1 MKHSNCSLFSAA
13 LICAALLTPLSS
25 TMAADHLDAPSL
37 SQNGQVDVNDLFAFQ
52 SPANADNTVLI
63 LTVNPGAGVL
73 SPTDFGNN
81 VAYQF
86 QVDNTG
92 DAIADI
98 TYEATFSGAGAAQT
112 FNLTRT
118 ENGITVPQATGLSGS
133 GTGVA
138 TASGGQVSTGVF
150 DDPFFFD
157 LEGFN
162 DGFNFTTGDDFFAGL
177 DVGAIVLEVP
187 STDLNGASSSIGVQ
201 GRTLLNGTQV
211 DRIGR
216 PAINTALIVGDAQKE
231 AFNLGNPEDDFAAF
245 GSNVQDRIEVLNG
258 GDTGTA
264 AALTPILLPDLLTF
278 DTSSA
283 NGFVESDGTLNLNGR
298 RLSDNVIDAEL
309 NLLTNGIVPSDGVFE
324 NDREFLN
331 VFPFLASSNASV
343 VPEPSALMPIALVF
357 GACVTRRRRRS

>member
-13 LICAALLTPLSS
+13 LVCAALLTPLSS

-37 SQNGQVDVNDLFAFQ
+37 SGNGQVDVNDLFAFQ

-63 LTVNPGAGVL
+63 LTVNPGAGAL

-118 ENGITVPQATGLSGS
+118 ENGLTVPQASGLSGS
-133 GTGVA
+133 GVGVA

-157 LEGFN
+157 LNGFN
-162 DGFNFTTGDDFFAGL
+162 DGFNFTGDDFFAGL

-187 STDLNGASSSIGVQ
+187 STDLNGASSNIGVQ

-231 AFNLGNPEDDFAAF
+231 AFNLGNPDVDFQTF
-245 GSNVQDRIEVLNG
+245 GTAVQDRIEVLNG

-264 AALTPILLPDLLTF
+264 AGITAILLPDLLTF
-278 DTSSA
+278 DTSDAS
-283 NGFVESDGTLNLNGR
+283 GFLNGR
-298 RLSDNVIDAEL
+298 QLADNVIDAEL
-309 NLLTNGIVPSDGVFE
+309 NLLTNGAITSDGVLE

-343 VPEPSALMPIALVF
+343 VPEPSSLMPIALVV